1 MSNKA
6 ASSSVIHMQL
16 LLGLIVVMSIIA
28 CSERP
33 AVSAE
38 TGTAPTDQSL
48 RSTGEVYWLGAR
60 APLGNFLLVR
70 KGGFRCAIRVDSF
83 GHEGENRTA
92 TILRQSGSTKVAVY
106 TSYYRSDGQDD
117 LLKPGY
123 RLYTGKLEDRPAI
136 GVGRLATSSGA
147 VHPECGELRVLW
159 SFPTWIEFYP
169 DADVEIAITRIT
181 DPHRLR
187 FSESK
192 IRWFT
197 IDKSQSRNS
206 VVFRRDEL
214 CCTD

>member
-1 MSNKA
+1 MSNRA
-6 ASSSVIHMQL
+6 ETSSVIHTRL
-16 LLGLIVVMSIIA
+16 IGLIVVMSISA
-28 CSERP
+28 GSERP

-38 TGTAPTDQSL
+38 TGPAPTDQSL

-70 KGGFRCAIRVDSF
+70 KGALRCAIRIDSF
-83 GHEGENRTA
+83 GYEGENRTA
-92 TILRQSGSTKVAVY
+92 TILRQSGSIKVASY

-117 LLKPGY
+117 LLKAGY
-123 RLYTGKLEDRPAI
+123 RIYAGRLEDKPAI
-136 GVGRLATSSGA
+136 GLGRLATSSGA
-147 VHPECGELRVLW
+147 VHPECGELKVLW

-169 DADVEIAITRIT
+169 DADVEIAITRIA

-192 IRWFT
+192 IRWFA
-197 IDKSQSRNS
+197 IDKSTSHKP

-214 CCTD
+214 CCND